1 MEIQNVKT
9 SHIFYIIITD
19 DYKFYVQ
26 DRACHTLENISL
38 QYEHKE
44 KIEI

>member
-1 MEIQNVKT
+1 MEIQNVKM
-9 SHIFYIIITD
+9 SHIITD